1 MADRIKFEL
10 DIKGVGELLH
20 SSELQSALEEE
31 ARKRK
36 PSMDGYE
43 VETFNA
49 GMRVVAKIQANT
61 YAAKKDNLNNNT
73 LLKALGRH

>member
-1 MADRIKFEL
+1 MAGKIRFEL
-10 DIKGVGELLH
+10 DKKGVRELLH
-20 SSELQSALEEE
+20 SSELKSALEEE

-43 VETFNA
+43 VESFNA
-49 GMRVVAKIQANT
+49 GMRVVAKIQAGT
-61 YAAKKDNLNNNT
+61 YEARKDNLSNNT